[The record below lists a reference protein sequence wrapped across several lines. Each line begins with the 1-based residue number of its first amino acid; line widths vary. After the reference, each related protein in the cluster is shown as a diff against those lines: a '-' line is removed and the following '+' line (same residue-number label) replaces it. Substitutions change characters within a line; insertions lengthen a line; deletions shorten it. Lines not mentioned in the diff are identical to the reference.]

1 MKQFKEWLSDYLRY
15 FLLLLAA
22 ILAFFLILAGVRIY
36 QNSKK
41 PDAANAIQIITETET
56 ETTAKKQTETKM
68 TSETESETEMTS
80 ETESETEMTSE
91 TESESEV
98 ESETE
103 QETAAD
109 TAGTKAETAVQA
121 QSSAQTDA
129 AAAQTE
135 TAAAA
140 TEKPTE
146 PQPPTEKA
154 TETQPATETEY
165 TPVYKTLKGSCY
177 IRSGPSMDAEIIGEY
192 MYGTTVEFL
201 EDVGGWYKVRIDGM
215 VGYMGARFF

>member
-22 ILAFFLILAGVRIY
+22 ILAFFLILAGVKIY

-56 ETTAKKQTETKM
+56 ETTAKKQTETV
-68 TSETESETEMTS
+68 
-80 ETESETEMTSE
+80 MTSE
-91 TESESEV
+91 TESESV
-98 ESETE
+98 SETE
-103 QETAAD
+103 TEQKTETAAD
-109 TAGTKAETAVQA
+109 TAETKAETAVQA

-146 PQPPTEKA
+146 TQPPTEKA

-165 TPVYKTLKGSCY
+165 TPIYKTLKGSCY

>member
-15 FLLLLAA
+15 FMLLLAA
-22 ILAFFLILAGVRIY
+22 ILAFFLILAGVKIY

-56 ETTAKKQTETKM
+56 ETTAKEQT
-68 TSETESETEMTS
+68 
-80 ETESETEMTSE
+80 ETEMTSE
-91 TESESEV
+91 TESESES

-103 QETAAD
+103 QKTETAAD
-109 TAGTKAETAVQA
+109 TAETKAETAVQA

-146 PQPPTEKA
+146 TQPPTEKA

>member
-22 ILAFFLILAGVRIY
+22 ILAFFLILAGVKIY

-41 PDAANAIQIITETET
+41 PDAANAIQIITETDT
-56 ETTAKKQTETKM
+56 ETTAKKQT
-68 TSETESETEMTS
+68 
-80 ETESETEMTSE
+80 ETEMTSE
-91 TESESEV
+91 TESESES

-103 QETAAD
+103 QKTETAAD
-109 TAGTKAETAVQA
+109 TAETKAETAVQA

-146 PQPPTEKA
+146 TQPPTEKA

-165 TPVYKTLKGSCY
+165 TPIYKTLKGSCY

>member
-22 ILAFFLILAGVRIY
+22 VLAFFLILAGVKIY
-36 QNSKK
+36 QNAKK
-41 PDAANAIQIITETET
+41 PDAANAIQILTETGT
-56 ETTAKKQTETKM
+56 EDATKAQTETVSDSAR
-68 TSETESETEMTS
+68 TSETETESETGRN
-80 ETESETEMTSE
+80 TEAGNG
-91 TESESEV
+91 
-98 ESETE
+98 
-103 QETAAD
+103 TAE
-109 TAGTKAETAVQA
+109 TKAETAVQA

-129 AAAQTE
+129 AVPAE

-140 TEKPTE
+140 TEKPAET
-146 PQPPTEKA
+146 QPPTEKA
-154 TETQPATETEY
+154 TETQPVTETEH
-165 TPVYKTLKGSCY
+165 TPVYMTLKGSCY

-201 EDVGGWYKVRIDGM
+201 EDVGGWYKVQIDGM

>member
-22 ILAFFLILAGVRIY
+22 ILAFFLILAGVKIY

-56 ETTAKKQTETKM
+56 ETTAKKQTET
-68 TSETESETEMTS
+68 
-80 ETESETEMTSE
+80 EMTSE
-91 TESESEV
+91 TESESE
-98 ESETE
+98 SETE
-103 QETAAD
+103 QKTEMAAD

-146 PQPPTEKA
+146 TQPPTEKA

>member
-22 ILAFFLILAGVRIY
+22 ILAFFLILAGVKIY

-56 ETTAKKQTETKM
+56 ETTAKKQTET
-68 TSETESETEMTS
+68 
-80 ETESETEMTSE
+80 EMTSE
-91 TESESEV
+91 TESESE
-98 ESETE
+98 SETE
-103 QETAAD
+103 QKTETAAD
-109 TAGTKAETAVQA
+109 TAETKAETAVQA

-146 PQPPTEKA
+146 TQPPTEKA

>member
-22 ILAFFLILAGVRIY
+22 ILAFFLILAGVKIY

-56 ETTAKKQTETKM
+56 ETTAKKQTET
-68 TSETESETEMTS
+68 
-80 ETESETEMTSE
+80 EMTSE
-91 TESESEV
+91 TESESEMTLET

-103 QETAAD
+103 QKTETAAD
-109 TAGTKAETAVQA
+109 TAETKAETAVQA
-121 QSSAQTDA
+121 QSSAQTNA
-129 AAAQTE
+129 AAVQTE
-135 TAAAA
+135 TAVVA

-146 PQPPTEKA
+146 TQPPTEKA

>member
-1 MKQFKEWLSDYLRY
+1 MKQFKECLSDYLRY

-22 ILAFFLILAGVRIY
+22 ILSFFLILAGVKIY

-41 PDAANAIQIITETET
+41 PDAANAIQIITETES
-56 ETTAKKQTETKM
+56 ETTAKKQT
-68 TSETESETEMTS
+68 
-80 ETESETEMTSE
+80 ETEMTSE
-91 TESESEV
+91 TESESES

-103 QETAAD
+103 QKTETAAD
-109 TAGTKAETAVQA
+109 TAETKAETAVQA

-146 PQPPTEKA
+146 TQPPTEKA

>member
-22 ILAFFLILAGVRIY
+22 ILAFFLILAGVKIY

-56 ETTAKKQTETKM
+56 ETTAKKQTET
-68 TSETESETEMTS
+68 
-80 ETESETEMTSE
+80 EMTSE
-91 TESESEV
+91 TESESES

-103 QETAAD
+103 QGTETAAD
-109 TAGTKAETAVQA
+109 TAETKAETAVQA

-146 PQPPTEKA
+146 PQSPTEKA

-165 TPVYKTLKGSCY
+165 TPIYKTLKGSCY

>member
-1 MKQFKEWLSDYLRY
+1 MKQIKEWLSDYLRY

-22 ILAFFLILAGVRIY
+22 ILAFFLILAGVKIY

-56 ETTAKKQTETKM
+56 ETTAKKQTET
-68 TSETESETEMTS
+68 
-80 ETESETEMTSE
+80 EMTSE
-91 TESESEV
+91 TESESE
-98 ESETE
+98 SETE
-103 QETAAD
+103 TEQKTETAAD
-109 TAGTKAETAVQA
+109 TAETKAETAVQA

-146 PQPPTEKA
+146 TQPPTEKA

-165 TPVYKTLKGSCY
+165 TPIYKTLKGSCY

>member
-22 ILAFFLILAGVRIY
+22 ILAFFLILAGVKIY

-56 ETTAKKQTETKM
+56 ETTAKKQTET
-68 TSETESETEMTS
+68 
-80 ETESETEMTSE
+80 EMTSE
-91 TESESEV
+91 TESESES

-103 QETAAD
+103 QKTAAD
-109 TAGTKAETAVQA
+109 TAETKAETAVQA

-146 PQPPTEKA
+146 TQPPTEKA

-165 TPVYKTLKGSCY
+165 TPIYKTLKGSCY

>member
-22 ILAFFLILAGVRIY
+22 ILAFFLILAGVKIY

-41 PDAANAIQIITETET
+41 PDAANAIQIITET
-56 ETTAKKQTETKM
+56 QT
-68 TSETESETEMTS
+68 
-80 ETESETEMTSE
+80 ETEMTSE
-91 TESESEV
+91 TESESEMTLEPES

-103 QETAAD
+103 QKTETAAD
-109 TAGTKAETAVQA
+109 TAETKAETAVQA

-129 AAAQTE
+129 AVAQTE
-135 TAAAA
+135 TTAAA

-146 PQPPTEKA
+146 TQPPTEKA
-154 TETQPATETEY
+154 IETQPATETEY

>member
-22 ILAFFLILAGVRIY
+22 ILAFFLILAGVKIY

-56 ETTAKKQTETKM
+56 ETTEKKQT
-68 TSETESETEMTS
+68 ETEMTS
-80 ETESETEMTSE
+80 ETESETES
-91 TESESEV
+91 ESES

-103 QETAAD
+103 QKTETAAD
-109 TAGTKAETAVQA
+109 TAETKAETAVQA

-146 PQPPTEKA
+146 TQPPTEKA

>member
-15 FLLLLAA
+15 VLLLLAA
-22 ILAFFLILAGVRIY
+22 ILAFFLILAGVKIY

-56 ETTAKKQTETKM
+56 ETTAKKQTET
-68 TSETESETEMTS
+68 EMTS
-80 ETESETEMTSE
+80 ETESETE
-91 TESESEV
+91 SES

-103 QETAAD
+103 QKTETAAD
-109 TAGTKAETAVQA
+109 TAETKAETAVQA

-146 PQPPTEKA
+146 TQPPTEKA

-165 TPVYKTLKGSCY
+165 TPIYKTLKGSCY

>member
-22 ILAFFLILAGVRIY
+22 ILAFFLILAGVKIY

-56 ETTAKKQTETKM
+56 ETTEKKQTETKM

-80 ETESETEMTSE
+80 ETESESE
-91 TESESEV
+91 A

>member
-1 MKQFKEWLSDYLRY
+1 MKQFKEWLSDYLRL
-15 FLLLLAA
+15 FPAA
-22 ILAFFLILAGVRIY
+22 AGSDSCFFLSILAGVRDLSK
-36 QNSKK
+36 NSKK

-56 ETTAKKQTETKM
+56 ETTAKKQTET
-68 TSETESETEMTS
+68 
-80 ETESETEMTSE
+80 EMTSE
-91 TESESEV
+91 TESESE
-98 ESETE
+98 SETE
-103 QETAAD
+103 QKTETAAD
-109 TAGTKAETAVQA
+109 TAETKAETAVQA

-146 PQPPTEKA
+146 PQPPAEKA

>member
-22 ILAFFLILAGVRIY
+22 ILAFFLILAGVKIY

-56 ETTAKKQTETKM
+56 ETTAKKQTET
-68 TSETESETEMTS
+68 
-80 ETESETEMTSE
+80 EMTSE
-91 TESESEV
+91 TESESES

-103 QETAAD
+103 QKTETAAD
-109 TAGTKAETAVQA
+109 TAETKAETAVQA

-146 PQPPTEKA
+146 
-154 TETQPATETEY
+154 TQPATETEY
-165 TPVYKTLKGSCY
+165 TPIYKTLKGSCY

>member
-22 ILAFFLILAGVRIY
+22 ILAFFLILAGVKIY

-56 ETTAKKQTETKM
+56 ETTAKKQTET
-68 TSETESETEMTS
+68 
-80 ETESETEMTSE
+80 EMTSE
-91 TESESEV
+91 TESESES

-103 QETAAD
+103 QKTETAAD
-109 TAGTKAETAVQA
+109 TAETKAETAVQA

-129 AAAQTE
+129 AAA
-135 TAAAA
+135 A

-146 PQPPTEKA
+146 TQPPTEKA

-165 TPVYKTLKGSCY
+165 TPIYKTLKGSCY

>member
-56 ETTAKKQTETKM
+56 ETTAKEQT
-68 TSETESETEMTS
+68 
-80 ETESETEMTSE
+80 ETEMTSE
-91 TESESEV
+91 TESESE
-98 ESETE
+98 SETE
-103 QETAAD
+103 QKTETAAD
-109 TAGTKAETAVQA
+109 TAETKAETAVQA

-146 PQPPTEKA
+146 TQPPTEKA

>member
-22 ILAFFLILAGVRIY
+22 ILAFFLILAGVKIY

-56 ETTAKKQTETKM
+56 ETTAKKQTET
-68 TSETESETEMTS
+68 
-80 ETESETEMTSE
+80 EMTSE
-91 TESESEV
+91 TESESEMTLETES

-103 QETAAD
+103 QKTETAAD
-109 TAGTKAETAVQA
+109 TAETKAETAVQA

-129 AAAQTE
+129 AAVQTE
-135 TAAAA
+135 TAAVA

-146 PQPPTEKA
+146 TQPPTEKA

-192 MYGTTVEFL
+192 IYGTTVEFL

>member
-56 ETTAKKQTETKM
+56 ETTEKKQTETKM

-80 ETESETEMTSE
+80 ETESE
-91 TESESEV
+91 SES

-103 QETAAD
+103 QKTETAAD
-109 TAGTKAETAVQA
+109 TAETKAETAVQA

-146 PQPPTEKA
+146 
-154 TETQPATETEY
+154 TQPATETEY
-165 TPVYKTLKGSCY
+165 TPIYKTLKGSCY

>member
-22 ILAFFLILAGVRIY
+22 ILAFFLILAGVKIY

-56 ETTAKKQTETKM
+56 ETTAKKQTET
-68 TSETESETEMTS
+68 
-80 ETESETEMTSE
+80 EMTSE
-91 TESESEV
+91 TESESE
-98 ESETE
+98 SETE
-103 QETAAD
+103 QKTETAAD
-109 TAGTKAETAVQA
+109 TAETKAETAVQA

-146 PQPPTEKA
+146 TQPPTEKA

-165 TPVYKTLKGSCY
+165 TPRYKTLKGSCY

>member
-22 ILAFFLILAGVRIY
+22 ILAFFLILAGVKIY

-56 ETTAKKQTETKM
+56 ETTEKKQT
-68 TSETESETEMTS
+68 
-80 ETESETEMTSE
+80 ETEMTSE
-91 TESESEV
+91 TESESES

-103 QETAAD
+103 QKTETAAD
-109 TAGTKAETAVQA
+109 TAETKAETAVQA

-146 PQPPTEKA
+146 TQPPTEKA

-165 TPVYKTLKGSCY
+165 TPIYKTLKGSCY

>member
-22 ILAFFLILAGVRIY
+22 ILAFFLILAGVKIY

-56 ETTAKKQTETKM
+56 ETTAKKQTET
-68 TSETESETEMTS
+68 
-80 ETESETEMTSE
+80 EMTSE
-91 TESESEV
+91 TESESET
-98 ESETE
+98 ETE
-103 QETAAD
+103 QKTETAAD
-109 TAGTKAETAVQA
+109 TAETKAETAVQA

-135 TAAAA
+135 AAAAA

-146 PQPPTEKA
+146 TQPPTEKA

-165 TPVYKTLKGSCY
+165 TPIYKTLKGSCY

>member
-22 ILAFFLILAGVRIY
+22 VLAFFLILAGVRIY

-41 PDAANAIQIITETET
+41 PDAANAIQILTETEM
-56 ETTAKKQTETKM
+56 ETAARQQTETV
-68 TSETESETEMTS
+68 TASET
-80 ETESETEMTSE
+80 TSE
-91 TESESEV
+91 TESESE
-98 ESETE
+98 TE
-103 QETAAD
+103 QKTEAATGTAV
-109 TAGTKAETAVQA
+109 TKAETAVQA
-121 QSSAQTDA
+121 QTSAQMDA
-129 AAAQTE
+129 AARSE

-140 TEKPTE
+140 TEKPVET
-146 PQPPTEKA
+146 QPPTEKA
-154 TETQPATETEY
+154 TETQPVTETEY
-165 TPVYKTLKGSCY
+165 TPVYMTLKGSCY

-201 EDVGGWYKVRIDGM
+201 EDVGGWYKVQIDGM

>member
-56 ETTAKKQTETKM
+56 ETTAKKQTET
-68 TSETESETEMTS
+68 
-80 ETESETEMTSE
+80 EMTSE
-91 TESESEV
+91 TESESEA

-103 QETAAD
+103 QETETAAD
-109 TAGTKAETAVQA
+109 TAGTKEETAVQA

-129 AAAQTE
+129 ATAQTE

-146 PQPPTEKA
+146 PQSPAEKA

>member
-1 MKQFKEWLSDYLRY
+1 MAFRLSAL
-15 FLLLLAA
+15 FPAA
-22 ILAFFLILAGVRIY
+22 AGSDSCFFSDSGGREDL
-36 QNSKK
+36 SEFKK

-56 ETTAKKQTETKM
+56 ETTEKKQTETKM

-80 ETESETEMTSE
+80 ETESESE
-91 TESESEV
+91 A

-146 PQPPTEKA
+146 PQPPAEKA
-154 TETQPATETEY
+154 D
-165 TPVYKTLKGSCY
+165 
-177 IRSGPSMDAEIIGEY
+177 RDAAGHRDRVHTGI
-192 MYGTTVEFL
+192 
-201 EDVGGWYKVRIDGM
+201 
-215 VGYMGARFF
+215 

>member
-22 ILAFFLILAGVRIY
+22 ILAFFLILAGVKIY

-56 ETTAKKQTETKM
+56 ETTAKKQTET
-68 TSETESETEMTS
+68 EMTS
-80 ETESETEMTSE
+80 ETESETES
-91 TESESEV
+91 ESES

-103 QETAAD
+103 QKTETAAD
-109 TAGTKAETAVQA
+109 TAETKAETAVQA

-129 AAAQTE
+129 ATAQTE

>member
-22 ILAFFLILAGVRIY
+22 ILAFFLILAGVKIY

-56 ETTAKKQTETKM
+56 ETTAKKQTET
-68 TSETESETEMTS
+68 EMTS
-80 ETESETEMTSE
+80 ETESETES
-91 TESESEV
+91 ESESES
-98 ESETE
+98 ESEQKT
-103 QETAAD
+103 ETAAD
-109 TAGTKAETAVQA
+109 TAETKAETAVQA

-146 PQPPTEKA
+146 TQPPTEKA

>member
-22 ILAFFLILAGVRIY
+22 ILAFFLILAGVKIY

-56 ETTAKKQTETKM
+56 ETTEKKQT
-68 TSETESETEMTS
+68 
-80 ETESETEMTSE
+80 ETEMTSE
-91 TESESEV
+91 TESESE
-98 ESETE
+98 SETE
-103 QETAAD
+103 QKTETAAD
-109 TAGTKAETAVQA
+109 TAETKAETAVQA

>member
-22 ILAFFLILAGVRIY
+22 ILAFFLILAGVKIY

-56 ETTAKKQTETKM
+56 ETTAKKQTET
-68 TSETESETEMTS
+68 EMTS
-80 ETESETEMTSE
+80 ETESETES
-91 TESESEV
+91 ESESD
-98 ESETE
+98 TE
-103 QETAAD
+103 QKTETAAD
-109 TAGTKAETAVQA
+109 TAETKAETAVQA

-146 PQPPTEKA
+146 TQPPTEKA

-165 TPVYKTLKGSCY
+165 TPIYKTLKGSCY

>member
-56 ETTAKKQTETKM
+56 ETTEKKQT
-68 TSETESETEMTS
+68 
-80 ETESETEMTSE
+80 ETEMTSE

-109 TAGTKAETAVQA
+109 AAGTKAETAVQA

-146 PQPPTEKA
+146 TQSPTEKA

>member
-22 ILAFFLILAGVRIY
+22 ILAFFLILAGVKIY

-56 ETTAKKQTETKM
+56 ETTAKKQTET
-68 TSETESETEMTS
+68 
-80 ETESETEMTSE
+80 EMTSE
-91 TESESEV
+91 TESESES

-103 QETAAD
+103 QKTETAAD
-109 TAGTKAETAVQA
+109 TAETKAETAVQA

-146 PQPPTEKA
+146 TQPPTEKA

-165 TPVYKTLKGSCY
+165 TPIYKTLEGSCY

>member
-22 ILAFFLILAGVRIY
+22 ILAFFLILAGVKIY

-56 ETTAKKQTETKM
+56 ETTANKQTET
-68 TSETESETEMTS
+68 EMT
-80 ETESETEMTSE
+80 TE
-91 TESESEV
+91 TESESE
-98 ESETE
+98 SETE
-103 QETAAD
+103 TEQKTETAAD
-109 TAGTKAETAVQA
+109 TAETKAETAVQA

-140 TEKPTE
+140 TEKATE
-146 PQPPTEKA
+146 TQPPTEKA

-165 TPVYKTLKGSCY
+165 TPIYKTLKGSCY

>member
-22 ILAFFLILAGVRIY
+22 ILAFFLILAGVKIY

-56 ETTAKKQTETKM
+56 ETTAKKQTET
-68 TSETESETEMTS
+68 
-80 ETESETEMTSE
+80 EMTSE
-91 TESESEV
+91 TESESEMTLETES

-103 QETAAD
+103 QKTETAAD
-109 TAGTKAETAVQA
+109 TAETKAETAVQA
-121 QSSAQTDA
+121 QSSAQPDA
-129 AAAQTE
+129 AAVQTE
-135 TAAAA
+135 TAAVA

-146 PQPPTEKA
+146 TQPPTEKA

>member
-56 ETTAKKQTETKM
+56 ETTAKKQTET
-68 TSETESETEMTS
+68 
-80 ETESETEMTSE
+80 EMTSE
-91 TESESEV
+91 TESESE
-98 ESETE
+98 SETE
-103 QETAAD
+103 QKTETAAD
-109 TAGTKAETAVQA
+109 TAETKAETAVQA

-146 PQPPTEKA
+146 TQPPTEKA

>member
-22 ILAFFLILAGVRIY
+22 ILAFFLILAGVKIY

-56 ETTAKKQTETKM
+56 ETTAKKQTET
-68 TSETESETEMTS
+68 
-80 ETESETEMTSE
+80 EMTSE
-91 TESESEV
+91 TESESE
-98 ESETE
+98 SETE
-103 QETAAD
+103 TEQKTETAAD
-109 TAGTKAETAVQA
+109 TAETKAETAVQA

-129 AAAQTE
+129 ATAQTE

-146 PQPPTEKA
+146 TQPPTEKA

-165 TPVYKTLKGSCY
+165 TPIYKTLKGSCY

>member
-22 ILAFFLILAGVRIY
+22 ILAFFLILAGVKIY

-56 ETTAKKQTETKM
+56 ETTAKKQTET
-68 TSETESETEMTS
+68 
-80 ETESETEMTSE
+80 EMTSE
-91 TESESEV
+91 TESESEMTLETES

-103 QETAAD
+103 QKTETAAD
-109 TAGTKAETAVQA
+109 TAETKAETAVQA

-129 AAAQTE
+129 AAVQTE

-146 PQPPTEKA
+146 TQPPTEKA
-154 TETQPATETEY
+154 TETQLATETEY

>member
-22 ILAFFLILAGVRIY
+22 ILAFFLILAGVKIY

-56 ETTAKKQTETKM
+56 ETTAKKQTET
-68 TSETESETEMTS
+68 
-80 ETESETEMTSE
+80 EMTSE
-91 TESESEV
+91 TESESEMTLETES

-103 QETAAD
+103 QKTETAAD
-109 TAGTKAETAVQA
+109 TAETKAETTVQA
-121 QSSAQTDA
+121 QSSVQTDA

-146 PQPPTEKA
+146 TQPPTEKA

>member
-22 ILAFFLILAGVRIY
+22 ILAFFLILAGVKIY
-36 QNSKK
+36 QSSKK
-41 PDAANAIQIITETET
+41 PDAANVIQIITETET
-56 ETTAKKQTETKM
+56 ETTAKKQTET
-68 TSETESETEMTS
+68 
-80 ETESETEMTSE
+80 EMTSE
-91 TESESEV
+91 TESESES

-103 QETAAD
+103 QKTDTAAD
-109 TAGTKAETAVQA
+109 TAETKAETAVQA

-146 PQPPTEKA
+146 PQSPTEKA

-165 TPVYKTLKGSCY
+165 TPIYKTLKGSCY